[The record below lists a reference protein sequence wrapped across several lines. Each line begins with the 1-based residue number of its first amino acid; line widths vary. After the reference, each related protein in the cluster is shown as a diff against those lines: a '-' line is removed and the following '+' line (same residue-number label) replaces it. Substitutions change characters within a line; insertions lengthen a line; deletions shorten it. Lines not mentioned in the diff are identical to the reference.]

1 MYRFLKAQLDNPTKN
16 DWGQTIKNDIEM
28 FKIGLSIKEIEN
40 MSKKAF
46 KNLVKKKEKEASFE
60 YLLIEKSKHSKVAHI
75 NYREFG
81 MQDYLQPNASS
92 IQESKFLFMLR
103 CRMIDVRCN
112 YRGKYTDT
120 LCPLCVKGEYS
131 QPHLLVCEKL
141 GENTDIVTD
150 IPEYETIFQ
159 YDLEQKMNTSRILKT
174 QFDKRK
180 KQIKPES

>member
-1 MYRFLKAQLDNPTKN
+1 MKLDNPTKN

-103 CRMIDVRCN
+103 CRMIDIRCN
-112 YRGKYTDT
+112 YGGKYTDT
-120 LCPLCVKGEYS
+120 LCPLCVKGEDS

-141 GENTDIVTD
+141 DENTDIVTD
-150 IPEYETIFQ
+150 IPEYEEIFQ